1 MRACSRSCSEE
12 NDRHGCGRADEA
24 KRDREER
31 ELVPAIVAEGDHA
44 DRDTQRYA
52 AQPRRDEAP
61 RQRRDREPAREKR
74 QRVRGVAARG
84 DVVVVRELPDSRED
98 DDRDEAGD
106 PETAQ
111 KNRRT
116 PRKSLV
122 RTGTIRTEL
131 AEFGASIMRPP
142 PMYMATWPTTGCS

>member
-1 MRACSRSCSEE
+1 
-12 NDRHGCGRADEA
+12 
-24 KRDREER
+24 
-31 ELVPAIVAEGDHA
+31 VAEGDHA

-61 RQRRDREPAREKR
+61 RHRREREPAGEKR
-74 QRVRGVAARG
+74 QCVGRIPARG
-84 DVVVVRELPDSRED
+84 DVMVVRELADRRED
-98 DDRDEAGD
+98 DDRNEAGD
-106 PETAQ
+106 RETAQ
-111 KNRRT
+111 KKRRT